1 MPALGQASDE
11 LRLVCWLKSEDQD
24 VAEGEPLFEVDSDK
38 TTLDVEAVAT
48 GTLLKLLFEPGQT
61 VRAGT
66 VIAWVGERG
75 EVLPEAGA
83 GDEAGAEGPVPE
95 RQDGAVRSGGPSP
108 VLALAAAGGEGTE
121 GTVNPAGLAEP
132 AAAVERRPATPAARL
147 AGSGPGGR
155 IERGDVQKA
164 IAGMQVQPGGIKAG
178 GQADEPVPA
187 HRRLIAERLVRAAL
201 VPQFSLSRTVDAG
214 RALQRLAEVPGATFT
229 HLLLQAVAGALREH
243 PRMDR
248 VWVEEGPCFRR
259 LEHADVGLLIAIED
273 NLVTVTVPA
282 PDRQSLGELARTTRT
297 VVNQARS
304 GRLRA
309 SFTGPVAVTVSNLG
323 MFAVDRF
330 EAIVDPDQTAVLA
343 VGQISQR
350 AAVTDEGVKAVPQVD
365 LTLGVDHRTV
375 DGAEAARFLAA
386 VCAYLQR

>member
-11 LRLVCWLKSEDQD
+11 LRLVCWLKSEGQD

-75 EVLPEAGA
+75 EALPEAGVGA
-83 GDEAGAEGPVPE
+83 G
-95 RQDGAVRSGGPSP
+95 R
-108 VLALAAAGGEGTE
+108 EGTE
-121 GTVNPAGLAEP
+121 ATVNPAGLAEA
-132 AAAVERRPATPAARL
+132 AAAVERRPATPAARALAREHGVDLARL

-164 IAGMQVQPGGIKAG
+164 VPGMQVQPGGTKAG
-178 GQADEPVPA
+178 EQADEPVPA

-248 VWVEEGPCFRR
+248 VWVEQGPCFRR

-282 PDRQSLGELARTTRT
+282 PDRQTLEELARTTRT
-297 VVNQARS
+297 VVNEARS

-343 VGQISQR
+343 VGQISPR
-350 AAVTDEGVKAVPQVD
+350 AAVTDEGVRAVPQVD

-386 VCAYLQR
+386 VCAHLQR